1 MEEDETMNDLKI
13 GRKYA
18 IHSYKHD
25 GTLHRSWDEA
35 ILLDIFDD
43 YLVFGN
49 DRTVVTES
57 DGRTWK
63 TKELAVLYFFK
74 DRWFNIIAQN
84 KDDGIYYYCNIAS
97 PYIIEDNTIKY
108 IDYDLDLRIFA
119 DNSYKVLDRG
129 EYQFHKKKMNYP
141 EEIDVIVKKELK
153 DLISIAKEEK
163 CAFNKEII
171 NKYYKKYT
179 EIKENAKN

>member
-1 MEEDETMNDLKI
+1 MDSLKI
-13 GRKYA
+13 GNKYS

-35 ILLDIFDD
+35 VLLDIFDD

-74 DRWFNIIAQN
+74 NKWFNIIGQN
-84 KDDGIYYYCNIAS
+84 KEDGIYYYCNIAS

-119 DNSYKVLDRG
+119 DESYKILDRG
-129 EYQFHKKKMNYP
+129 EYKYHKKIMEYP
-141 EEIDVIVKKELK
+141 EEIDIILKKELK
-153 DLISIAKEEK
+153 ELINMAKKKEG
-163 CAFNKEII
+163 AFKKEII
-171 NKYYKKYT
+171 NKYYEKYNSL
-179 EIKENAKN
+179 K